1 MAKEQKMS
9 LYNLCN
15 SYEKIFSSSFLAQ
28 HRDIILYDVLH
39 QIIAFLLF
47 PTNGSGNI
55 RYRYEELRE
64 KVILSLNVELY
75 NRAEKE
81 EKDQERLYTIRYI
94 LKIPEDK
101 FFPKL
106 SIESYP
112 VWIIKEDF
120 QKIDEGNY
128 FRNIEKFV
136 WALLRSDKTKE
147 AYSSKKSYAITEKE
161 KGAMNLGK
169 SLLKTNVI
177 KFQRKDRLT
186 HERTFEK
193 HFETYKPFCHFIAAY
208 ECIKREKQQG
218 WQFFLNQPNQIQ
230 RFLNISHW
238 FRKNLLSLKTPGI
251 NEKVLFSEED
261 LVSLPLWAQGDEID
275 IPAEPFDN
283 EIHEIDSSFLESLAP
298 LCKTRI
304 ELIPKKS

>member
-1 MAKEQKMS
+1 MAKEKKMS
-9 LYNLCN
+9 LYNLSN
-15 SYEKIFSSSFLAQ
+15 SHEKIFSSSFLSQ
-28 HRDIILYDVLH
+28 HHDIILYNTLH

-47 PTNGSGNI
+47 PTNGPSNI

-64 KVILSLNVELY
+64 KVILSLNVELF

-81 EKDQERLYTIRYI
+81 EKDQERLYTIRCI
-94 LKIPEDK
+94 LRIPEDI
-101 FFPKL
+101 FFPRL

-112 VWIIKEDF
+112 LWIIKEDF

-147 AYSSKKSYAITEKE
+147 AYLSKKSHVITEKE
-161 KGAMNLGK
+161 KGEMSLGK

-208 ECIKREKQQG
+208 ECMRREKQQG
-218 WQFFLNQPNQIQ
+218 WQFSLNQPNQIQ

-238 FRKNLLSLKTPGI
+238 FRKNLLSLKTPGV

-261 LVSLPLWAQGDEID
+261 LVSLPTWVQGDEVD
-275 IPAEPFDN
+275 IPIEPGDN
-283 EIHEIDSSFLESLAP
+283 EIHEIGSSFLESLAP
-298 LCKTRI
+298 SCKTRI